1 MKDKEKPNKA
11 EELAEEIDSENTT
24 NPLTRK
30 SASKAP
36 QNDYRDEGEFTLQKK
51 GKALN
56 DLRGEE
62 RALAEADHE
71 RLKKEKKQ

>member
-1 MKDKEKPNKA
+1 MKNKEKPNKE
-11 EELAEEIDSENTT
+11 EELAEKIDSENTT
-24 NPLTRK
+24 NPLIRK
-30 SASKAP
+30 SESKPP
-36 QNDYRDEGEFTLQKK
+36 QNDYRDEGEFTLEKK

-62 RALAEADHE
+62 RALSEADHE